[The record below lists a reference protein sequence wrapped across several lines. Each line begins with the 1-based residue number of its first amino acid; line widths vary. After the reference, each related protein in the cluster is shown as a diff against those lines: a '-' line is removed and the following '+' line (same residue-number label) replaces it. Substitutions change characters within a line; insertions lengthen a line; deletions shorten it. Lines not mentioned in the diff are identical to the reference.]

1 MGVGGAAD
9 NKENAHSQ
17 GEQDCPYPV
26 LNANTASGEA
36 GGEGE
41 SEEEGK
47 NGDGLDEE
55 DGGEAEGGGLQEV
68 ADNAHS
74 GPGPPFSGGD
84 VALTLLSPSSG
95 RGCSAATRWRITVPI
110 ATTSADKSASAAAI
124 S

>member
-1 MGVGGAAD
+1 MP
-9 NKENAHSQ
+9 N
-17 GEQDCPYPV
+17 PV

-74 GPGPPFSGGD
+74 GPGPPFSGGEGGFD
-84 VALTLLSPSSG
+84 AAQSLFGKGLFGGNKVADNGANSNH
-95 RGCSAATRWRITVPI
+95 
-110 ATTSADKSASAAAI
+110 
-124 S
+124 

>member
-74 GPGPPFSGGD
+74 GPGPPFSGGEGGFD
-84 VALTLLSPSSG
+84 AAQSLFCLLYTSPSP
-95 RGCSAATRWRITVPI
+95 R
-110 ATTSADKSASAAAI
+110 D
-124 S
+124 